1 MARLIALLVT
11 VLVLA
16 PVARAR
22 AGETHTICGAPSVID
37 LMSRELRK
45 RDYYARIDPRLT
57 EEFPQSAANT
67 VVCGVAVRTLTHNP
81 PLAGDLPLGLC
92 EAHAFQVRALS
103 NGFVVLYLQ

>member
-57 EEFPQSAANT
+57 EEFPESAGNT
-67 VVCGVAVRTLTHNP
+67 VVCGVGVRTLTHNP
-81 PLAGDLPLGLC
+81 KRAGALR
-92 EAHAFQVRALS
+92 RAS
-103 NGFVVLYLQ
+103 GEPQPFRAGPRP